1 MTERELLTAGL
12 SELGIIHP
20 QAVESLLEFSR
31 LMLDKNQ
38 VMNLTAVTDPMEV
51 VTRHFL
57 DCAVL
62 APYAEGKV
70 IDVGCGAGF
79 PGIPLALL
87 TGSEVTLLDSLKKR
101 IDWLNETIARL
112 EIGNASA
119 VHARAEEY
127 GHREEFDLAVS
138 RAVARL
144 NVLAELSLPLVR
156 IGGRFIA
163 MKADGCEEEVD
174 EARGAI
180 ELLGGTLE
188 EVRSYTV
195 PQTELRRKLIVIK
208 KRAETPKKY
217 PRRFAKISAQPL
229 GNQRMN

>member
-1 MTERELLTAGL
+1 MTERELLASGL
-12 SELGIIHP
+12 SELQINNT
-20 QAVESLLEFSR
+20 QAVENLLEFSR
-31 LMLDKNQ
+31 LLLEKNK

-62 APYAEGKV
+62 VPYAEGRV

-87 TGSEVTLLDSLKKR
+87 TESEVTLLDSLKKR
-101 IDWLNETIARL
+101 IDWLNGTIAQL
-112 EIGNASA
+112 QIKNASA

-127 GHREEFDLAVS
+127 GHREGFDLAAS

-144 NVLAELSLPLVR
+144 NVLAELSIPLVR
-156 IGGRFIA
+156 VGGRFIA
-163 MKADGCEEEVD
+163 MKADGCAEEVE

-180 ELLGGTLE
+180 ALLGGTLE

-195 PQTELRRKLIVIK
+195 PKTNLRRKLIVIK
-208 KRAETPKKY
+208 KQAETPKSY
-217 PRRFAKISAQPL
+217 PRRFAKITAQPL
-229 GNQRMN
+229 GNH

>member
-12 SELGIIHP
+12 SELQINDP
-20 QAVESLLEFSR
+20 KAEESLLEFSR
-31 LMLDKNQ
+31 LLLEKNK

-62 APYAEGKV
+62 APYAAGKV

-101 IDWLNETIARL
+101 IDWLNEIIGRL
-112 EIGNASA
+112 QIGNASA

-127 GHREEFDLAVS
+127 GHREEFDLAAS

-156 IGGRFIA
+156 VGGRFLA
-163 MKADGCEEEVD
+163 MKADDCAGEVEE
-174 EARGAI
+174 AKGAI

-188 EVRSYTV
+188 EVRVYTV
-195 PQTELRRKLIVIK
+195 PKTDLRRKLIVIK

-229 GNQRMN
+229 GNH

>member
-12 SELGIIHP
+12 SELRINNP

-31 LMLDKNQ
+31 LLLEKNR

-62 APYAEGKV
+62 APYAAGKV

-87 TGSEVTLLDSLKKR
+87 TESEVTLLDSLKKR
-101 IDWLNETIARL
+101 IDWLNENIARL
-112 EIGNASA
+112 GIGNAFA
-119 VHARAEEY
+119 VHSRAEEY
-127 GHREEFDLAVS
+127 GHREKFDLAVS

-163 MKADGCEEEVD
+163 MKADECAEEVE
-174 EARGAI
+174 EAREAI
-180 ELLGGTLE
+180 AILGGTLE
-188 EVRSYTV
+188 EVYPYTV
-195 PQTELRRKLIVIK
+195 PRSNLRRKLIVIK
-208 KRAETPKKY
+208 KSVETPKKY

-229 GNQRMN
+229 GNR